1 MIQIATPI
9 SHQFEDE
16 NTAMEIVSFSDCLEV
31 RDGSVNSR
39 WPKQHLFHSDTN
51 LTDRWSDREHR
62 YLENVFSL
70 KKDLKLVSLQA
81 ATCCENPA
89 LKGRM
94 FHVNGKIYSR
104 DEMVENAKINIDW
117 LRSVLREGVQIAVE
131 NNNYYPTEAYNIITD
146 SDFLTEIVDGN
157 KIYFL
162 FDIAHALVTVHN
174 KQIFYDEYISTLP
187 LKRTI
192 QIHICKPE
200 ILDDGTAY
208 DAHDL
213 PDDLMYEE
221 VSELIKRYPVQYLT
235 IEYYKDSKR
244 LIEEIR
250 RYKQLVMETD
260 NWDLSI

>member
-16 NTAMEIVSFSDCLEV
+16 NSAKEIVSFSDCLEV
-31 RDGSVNSR
+31 RDRSIDSR
-39 WPKQHLFHSDTN
+39 WPNQYLFHSDAN
-51 LTDRWSDREHR
+51 LTDRWSDREHH

-70 KKDLKLVSLQA
+70 KKELKLVSLQA
-81 ATCCENPA
+81 ATCCENPV
-89 LKGRM
+89 LKGWM
-94 FHVNGKIYSR
+94 FHVNGKVYSR
-104 DEMVENAKINIDW
+104 SEMVENAKINIAW

-131 NNNYYPTEAYNIITD
+131 NNNYYPTEAYNIIAD
-146 SDFLTEIVDGN
+146 SDFLTEIVEGN

-162 FDIAHALVTVHN
+162 FDIAHAIVTAHN
-174 KQIFYDEYISTLP
+174 KQISYDKYVSALP

-221 VSELIKRYPVQYLT
+221 VSELIRKYPVKYLT

-244 LIEEIR
+244 LIEELR
-250 RYKQLVMETD
+250 RYKQLVKGQTIEH
-260 NWDLSI
+260 

>member
-16 NTAMEIVSFSDCLEV
+16 NNAKEIISFSDCLEV

-39 WPKQHLFHSDTN
+39 WPKQHLFHSDIN
-51 LTDRWSDREHR
+51 LTNRWSDKEHR
-62 YLENVFSL
+62 FLEDIFIL
-70 KKDLKLVSLQA
+70 KKELKLVSLQA
-81 ATCCENPA
+81 ATCCENPV
-89 LKGRM
+89 LKGWM
-94 FHVNGKIYSR
+94 FHVNGKVYSR
-104 DEMVENAKINIDW
+104 REMVENAKINIDW

-131 NNNYYPTEAYNIITD
+131 NNNYYPTEAYNIIAD

-157 KIYFL
+157 KICFL
-162 FDIAHALVTVHN
+162 FDIAHAMVTAHN
-174 KQIFYDEYISTLP
+174 KQIFYDEYISALP

-200 ILDDGTAY
+200 IMDDGIAY

-221 VSELIKRYPVQYLT
+221 VSELIKKYPVQYLT

-244 LIEEIR
+244 LTEELR
-250 RYKQLVMETD
+250 RYKQLIRGQA
-260 NWDLSI
+260 NGI